1 MAIQQVNLGD
11 PPTGTGGDTVRQG
24 FDKTNQNIQELD
36 QRATAQQQTLDQH
49 GNTITQQGQAID
61 TLGQEQGNQGQA
73 ITQLQQEQ
81 QAQAQA
87 LADEIQ
93 AREQANQA
101 VLDEMRAVEQR
112 ILNVIASFHPELAEA
127 ALYLDFPTEA
137 FVVRES

>member
-61 TLGQEQGNQGQA
+61 TLGQEQGSQGQA
-73 ITQLQQEQ
+73 ITLLQQGQ
-81 QAQAQA
+81 QDQAQA

-101 VLDEMRAVEQR
+101 VLDEMKAVEQR
-112 ILNVIASFHPELAEA
+112 ILNMLSSLHPELGESV
-127 ALYLDFPTEA
+127 LWLDYENEA
-137 FVVRES
+137 FAGRVS

>member
-24 FDKTNQNIQELD
+24 FDKTNQNIQDLD

-49 GNTITQQGQAID
+49 GTTLTQQGQAID
-61 TLGQEQGNQGQA
+61 DLGQEQGNQGQA
-73 ITQLQQEQ
+73 ISQLQQEQ

-101 VLDEMRAVEQR
+101 VLDEMKAVEQR
-112 ILNVIASFHPELAEA
+112 IINFVTSLHPDIQGATML
-127 ALYLDFPTEA
+127 LDFANDSYVIDE
-137 FVVRES
+137 